1 MTKKHKI
8 HHKHN
13 KTKKF
18 KKLNCSPK
26 QTLNFSCYSTK
37 QLYKLKASWNK
48 KNPTKKI
55 KSNNPKIIWD
65 KLQKNNSKKCNT
77 EKCWLS
83 QEFMYNSITED
94 LRKTTF
100 APVAPESWKT
110 DPNVWLNSTDIISL
124 MKQYESKF
132 KYFKFIGPSPI
143 DFDKKKHFG
152 NCVWNDLCNFSLKE
166 LINQGKDII
175 GIIWNTDP
183 HDEPGEHWICMI
195 INIKNQYIYFFD
207 SNADRAPVEVKKFQ
221 NKVKLQGKA
230 LNIDFKIRKNKKRH
244 QYENS
249 QCGMYCLYIITTV
262 VKNPNHSLEFKERI
276 TDNQMKNLRKKF
288 YKKNFI

>member
-1 MTKKHKI
+1 MTKKHKK

-13 KTKKF
+13 KTNKKF
-18 KKLNCSPK
+18 KNLNCTPK
-26 QTLNFSCYSTK
+26 QSLEFSCYSTK
-37 QLYKLKASWNK
+37 QLYKLKSNWNK

-55 KSNNPKIIWD
+55 KSNNPKFIWD

-100 APVAPESWKT
+100 APSAPESWKT
-110 DPNVWLNSTDIISL
+110 DPNVWLNSTDIINL

-143 DFDKKKHFG
+143 DFEQKKHFG
-152 NCVWNDLCNFSLKE
+152 NCVWNDLCNFSLKD
-166 LINQGKDII
+166 LIKQGKSII

-195 INIKNQYIYFFD
+195 INIKNKYMYFFD
-207 SNADRAPVEVKKFQ
+207 SNADNSPVEVKKFQ

-230 LNIDFKIRKNKKRH
+230 LGIDFKIRKNKKRH

-249 QCGMYCLYIITTV
+249 QCGMYCLYIISSV
-262 VKNPNHSLEFKERI
+262 VKNPDHSLEFKHRI
-276 TDNQMKNLRKKF
+276 TDKHMKDLRKKF
-288 YKKNFI
+288 YN

>member
-1 MTKKHKI
+1 MTIKHKKHYKL
-8 HHKHN
+8 KN

-18 KKLNCSPK
+18 TNLNCSPK
-26 QTLNFSCYSTK
+26 QPLEYSCYSPK
-37 QLYKLKASWNK
+37 QLYRLKHQWNK
-48 KNPTKKI
+48 KHPTKKI
-55 KSNNPKIIWD
+55 KSNNPKIIWN
-65 KLQKNNSKKCNT
+65 KLQKHNSEKCYT

-100 APVAPESWKT
+100 APTAPESWKK
-110 DPNVWLNSTDIISL
+110 DPNVWLNSSDIINI
-124 MKQYESKF
+124 MKQYESKY

-152 NCVWNDLCNFSLKE
+152 NCVWNELCNFSLKQ
-166 LINQGKDII
+166 LINQDKSII

-195 INIKNQYIYFFD
+195 INVKMKYIYFFD
-207 SNADRAPVEVKKFQ
+207 SNADESPIEVKKFQ
-221 NKVKLQGKA
+221 NRVKLQGKA
-230 LNIDFKIRKNKKRH
+230 LGIDFKIKKNKKRH

-249 QCGMYCLYIITTV
+249 QCGMYCLFIITLV
-262 VKNPNHSLEFKERI
+262 VKNPQHSLEFKERI
-276 TDNQMKNLRKKF
+276 TDSKMKHLRKKF
-288 YKKNFI
+288 YN